1 VVGLL
6 ETHGR
11 GDIAKLAEGLEII
24 PRRRQEYHG
33 VIVEETDV
41 GPILARNPQVILI
54 NELAHTNVLG
64 SPNPKRYQ
72 DVEDILAGRI
82 KVYVITT
89 MNVQHLESLYNIVEN
104 AIGVNVRERLL
115 DSILAEAEQI
125 IGVDMSSGSNE
136 GVLRFGGAQ

>member
-1 VVGLL
+1 MVGLL

-11 GDIAKLAEGLEII
+11 VDIAKLAEGLEVI
-24 PRRRQEYHG
+24 PRHRQEYHG

-41 GPILARNPQVILI
+41 GAILGREPQVALI
-54 NELAHTNVLG
+54 NELAHTNVPR
-64 SPNPKRYQ
+64 SRNPKRYQ
-72 DVEDILAGRI
+72 DVQDILAGRI
-82 KVYVITT
+82 YVITT
-89 MNVQHLESLYNIVEN
+89 MKVQHLENLYNIVEN
-104 AIGVNVRERLL
+104 AIGANVRERLP

>member
-1 VVGLL
+1 M
-6 ETHGR
+6 
-11 GDIAKLAEGLEII
+11 A
-24 PRRRQEYHG
+24 
-33 VIVEETDV
+33 
-41 GPILARNPQVILI
+41 GPILQ
-54 NELAHTNVLG
+54 
-64 SPNPKRYQ
+64 NPKRYQ